1 MIPRCLMNNTADSSR
16 VETIEEVQAFL
27 ARMKYAIDNGAKI
40 TVQEERQVDNNRDLK
55 YTNKYTLADLF
66 SDENPTDAIKRE
78 LKSLTVKDYIR
89 TLKDLR
95 FPNRSELREFGKEY
109 NNKDVYIKVRVEII
123 PATGQSPVF
132 VMSFHYAMRP
142 FGTET
147 FPYRN

>member
-1 MIPRCLMNNTADSSR
+1 MNNNIDSSR
-16 VETIEEVQAFL
+16 IEKIEEVKAFL

-40 TVQEERQVDNNRDLK
+40 TVQEERQVDNNRDVK

-66 SDENPTDAIKRE
+66 PNENPSEAIIRE
-78 LKSLTVKDYIR
+78 LKSLTEKDYIR

-109 NNKDVYIKVRVEII
+109 NSKDVYIKVRVEII
-123 PATGQSPVF
+123 PATSQTPIF
-132 VMSFHYAMRP
+132 VMSFHYAMKS
-142 FGTET
+142 FSAEN